1 MSTKDKASN
10 TAQDVKGKVK
20 ETVGSAVGNKDLE
33 SKGKLDQV
41 KSELKDAGE
50 NIKDAAEHVKDAI
63 KGA

>member
-10 TAQDVKGKVK
+10 TAEDVKGKIK

-41 KSELKDAGE
+41 KSEFKDAGE
-50 NIKDAAEHVKDAI
+50 DLKDAAGHVKDAI